1 MKMQC
6 SVDSISWLPHQ
17 FAQGVRI
24 KPMITQKEDH
34 LDVTCMLVE
43 VPAGIEVPE
52 HVHETQDDI
61 LYPLSGKGI
70 MWIDGQG
77 EFTIEPGLIIRVP
90 KGTRHKITTV
100 TEAMLIYDVFFPA
113 LI

>member
-1 MKMQC
+1 MKMHRL
-6 SVDSISWLPHQ
+6 VDGLPWLPHQ

-24 KPMITQKEDH
+24 KPMITQKEDQ

-43 VPAGIEVPE
+43 VPAGGEVPE

-70 MWIDGQG
+70 MWIDGEG
-77 EFTIEPGLIIRVP
+77 EFPIEPGLIIRVP
-90 KGTRHKITTV
+90 KGKRHKITDV
-100 TEAMLIYDVFFPA
+100 TEALMIYDVFCPA